1 MPIHYS
7 PASRDDFLS
16 LIGEIAQ
23 NLPGNWE
30 LVPFPA
36 DYHWGGRLV
45 NHEGQYQD
53 ATIVFSA
60 GYVPQG
66 KSCEKMEIQGEL
78 PKNQKGES
86 PYIGYGK
93 KMPSIN
99 VSTSKTGTQIA
110 KDIERR
116 FLPAYTELLKSAVET
131 VRSQDTYYN
140 KRDAMAIQIAQIVK
154 VDEDHVRDG
163 KVDFYRSPYHIFNET
178 LADADVSDD
187 DVKLTVRLS
196 YRDTLDV
203 LKYLISRDRG

>member
-1 MPIHYS
+1 MSIS
-7 PASRDDFLS
+7 TRNDFLD
-16 LIGEIAQ
+16 LIGEVGQ

-36 DYHWGGRLV
+36 DYNWGGSLV

-60 GYVPQG
+60 GYVPHG
-66 KSCEKMEIQGEL
+66 GSCEKMEIRGEL
-78 PKNQKGES
+78 PKNAKGES

-93 KMPSIN
+93 KMPAIN
-99 VSTSKTGTQIA
+99 VSTSKTGLQIA

-116 FLPAYTELLKSAVET
+116 FLPAYTELLMKAIET
-131 VRSQDTYYN
+131 VQSEDAYYN

-154 VDEDHVRDG
+154 VDKDRISDG
-163 KVDFYRSPYHIFNET
+163 KVDFYRSPFHVFNET
-178 LADADVSDD
+178 LAGAKVSDE
-187 DVKLTVRLS
+187 DVELTVSLS

-203 LKYLISRDRG
+203 LRYLTNMATTRQRG